1 MKYPLRTLSIIVAL
15 GLLVAAIAAGPAFF
29 GSQPV
34 EAATVT
40 IAEDDVEFAKADGT
54 DVSSAKP
61 NSTSTIFIRDDALET
76 TKSGTAVFSGIA
88 TDSKFFDIASGE
100 AGPASGSASSATV
113 VVTAAD
119 YSTSSPASTPLT
131 GNPAATVGSAST
143 FVVGSDADAGTFTIL
158 VAASVTTTATFSH
171 HVQDVWTGTDS
182 TLRRAKVI
190 STSDPAGEYVTIS
203 EVASATDSTANA
215 TSRVFS
221 GIVFLSS
228 DAATQGTNSDGVW
241 VQDADTV
248 TVQYLDS
255 AGTVVDSDT
264 VTIDGVKPTIAAIT
278 PADGNVT
285 NVANPT
291 VTFDVTDSGSGISTT
306 NFATDLTLAING
318 TPVTNISFQAIADG
332 FRAIY
337 ASGVAWTT
345 ATTTTG
351 GFAVTDSSEFS
362 LTITATDQAGNV
374 QTVETTAANITI
386 DKTAPVLSSAATGS
400 ANTAIAVTFSDTVGL
415 DATTIAASDFT
426 ISDSVTVSAAAVD
439 ADNKNLVNLTV
450 SAMASDLKPTVTV
463 SGISDTA
470 GNSVAAASVVT
481 ATDGVKAVQSSLV
494 VDKSLAILADVVTT
508 SIVSD
513 EKLAVDWPIITF
525 NGPSGATSNGA
536 LTVTSPTPNNFQ
548 GKATIVAGDATGT
561 YGLAIQSKDLGNN
574 LTDNLT
580 DVTAEVVVPVA
591 SVLTLAN
598 GPLGDT
604 DFSGTVTSAD
614 VTVFKNATT
623 TGVPAISAID
633 ASARTITL
641 ATTPALSDVWT
652 VTYSYSPDTVE
663 IDQSAPT
670 VTFDPDGSASVQNQS
685 PFVRL
690 IFDED
695 EYPGDSY
702 KTVTLTAATLTDPD
716 GVATD
721 ITSSFSTGDNIEF
734 IWPAADLALGA
745 YTLKVSATD
754 TAGNALTDATGT
766 FTIAKR
772 TVTLAIRP
780 GWNLVSLP
788 DSPAHASS
796 DVNDVFSSDKI
807 DVVLSY
813 DAIRN
818 NWFSATRQSDG
829 TLGRPGS
836 GLALTSVTTGK
847 GYWVH
852 STAIVSLSVDV
863 PGLAPGSPAQPP
875 SFAMT
880 RGWNL
885 VSYTTSDLTV
895 ATIDVDSYFTGLDWS
910 RAFGYDNATNKFT
923 SLLPE
928 TSDTV
933 ALGKAYW
940 VFLNRAGTLVPP

>member
-306 NFATDLTLAING
+306 NFASHQTCRAHTL
-318 TPVTNISFQAIADG
+318 P
-332 FRAIY
+332 
-337 ASGVAWTT
+337 
-345 ATTTTG
+345 
-351 GFAVTDSSEFS
+351 
-362 LTITATDQAGNV
+362 
-374 QTVETTAANITI
+374 
-386 DKTAPVLSSAATGS
+386 K
-400 ANTAIAVTFSDTVGL
+400 
-415 DATTIAASDFT
+415 
-426 ISDSVTVSAAAVD
+426 
-439 ADNKNLVNLTV
+439 
-450 SAMASDLKPTVTV
+450 
-463 SGISDTA
+463 
-470 GNSVAAASVVT
+470 
-481 ATDGVKAVQSSLV
+481 
-494 VDKSLAILADVVTT
+494 
-508 SIVSD
+508 
-513 EKLAVDWPIITF
+513 
-525 NGPSGATSNGA
+525 
-536 LTVTSPTPNNFQ
+536 
-548 GKATIVAGDATGT
+548 
-561 YGLAIQSKDLGNN
+561 
-574 LTDNLT
+574 
-580 DVTAEVVVPVA
+580 
-591 SVLTLAN
+591 
-598 GPLGDT
+598 
-604 DFSGTVTSAD
+604 
-614 VTVFKNATT
+614 
-623 TGVPAISAID
+623 
-633 ASARTITL
+633 
-641 ATTPALSDVWT
+641 
-652 VTYSYSPDTVE
+652 
-663 IDQSAPT
+663 
-670 VTFDPDGSASVQNQS
+670 
-685 PFVRL
+685 
-690 IFDED
+690 
-695 EYPGDSY
+695 
-702 KTVTLTAATLTDPD
+702 
-716 GVATD
+716 
-721 ITSSFSTGDNIEF
+721 
-734 IWPAADLALGA
+734 
-745 YTLKVSATD
+745 
-754 TAGNALTDATGT
+754 
-766 FTIAKR
+766 
-772 TVTLAIRP
+772 
-780 GWNLVSLP
+780 
-788 DSPAHASS
+788 
-796 DVNDVFSSDKI
+796 
-807 DVVLSY
+807 
-813 DAIRN
+813 
-818 NWFSATRQSDG
+818 
-829 TLGRPGS
+829 
-836 GLALTSVTTGK
+836 
-847 GYWVH
+847 
-852 STAIVSLSVDV
+852 
-863 PGLAPGSPAQPP
+863 
-875 SFAMT
+875 
-880 RGWNL
+880 
-885 VSYTTSDLTV
+885 
-895 ATIDVDSYFTGLDWS
+895 
-910 RAFGYDNATNKFT
+910 
-923 SLLPE
+923 
-928 TSDTV
+928 
-933 ALGKAYW
+933 
-940 VFLNRAGTLVPP
+940 